1 MKSLAIEEYFDL
13 VVGILPTTAEMDFL
27 DVRRDTQKGRKSVE
41 LSRDEVRGAQGADV
55 RSMAKHLEEDRAD
68 HTGYMAVVQKRSQ
81 DGVGL
86 FRVLHLSTNVFLPV
100 VDRLA
105 LVLVEDNSEIFVED
119 LAHVV
124 EITTANEG
132 ALAQVAIFE
141 SALSEDFDDELVREM
156 ESTGVAS

>member
-1 MKSLAIEEYFDL
+1 M
-13 VVGILPTTAEMDFL
+13 
-27 DVRRDTQKGRKSVE
+27 
-41 LSRDEVRGAQGADV
+41 
-55 RSMAKHLEEDRAD
+55 
-68 HTGYMAVVQKRSQ
+68 
-81 DGVGL
+81 

-105 LVLVEDNSEIFVED
+105 LVLVDDNSEIFVED